1 MNLADY
7 ALKHGLSQ
15 VGVRPKFFEYLGQVW
30 DRRDFAF
37 TMSLYAS
44 EAQNARTRL
53 GRWWLVLLPS
63 LQAFAYGLVFGLI
76 LGDLRPANFI
86 PFLITGVFLFSFF
99 SGSFSAGAKAITSN
113 TGLLRTLSFP
123 RILLP
128 LSAVI
133 REFINF
139 LPQLALLPL
148 VMVMFGQDITWDW
161 LYLIPIAFLMFLF
174 STGLAM
180 ISARLK
186 VQVKDLG
193 KLVPFITRLMFY
205 SSGIF
210 FEIERIFAGY
220 PELLAI
226 VMLNPVY
233 DFISLA
239 RGALVN
245 DMEMTPFL
253 WIVSSIWSVGVF
265 VFGVLYFWRAEAR
278 YGRD

>member
-7 ALKHGLSQ
+7 ALKHGLKQ
-15 VGVRPKFFEYLGQVW
+15 VGVRPKFLEYTGQVL

-37 TMSLYAS
+37 MMSLYAS
-44 EAQNARTRL
+44 ESQNARTRL

-63 LQAFAYGLVFGLI
+63 LQALAYGLVFGLI

-86 PFLITGVFLFSFF
+86 PFLITGVFLFSFL
-99 SGSFSAGAKAITSN
+99 SGSFSAGAKSIN
-113 TGLLRTLSFP
+113 RNIGLLRTLSFP

-148 VMVMFGQDITWDW
+148 VMVLFGQDITWDW

-180 ISARLK
+180 ISARLT

-220 PELLAI
+220 PEILAI
-226 VMLNPVY
+226 AMLNPVY

-245 DMEMTPFL
+245 GMEMTPFL
-253 WIVSSIWSVGVF
+253 WVVSSIWSLGIF
-265 VFGVLYFWRAEAR
+265 VFGVFYFWKAEAR

>member
-7 ALKHGLSQ
+7 AKTHGLKQ
-15 VGVRPKFFEYLGQVW
+15 IGTRPKFSEYLKQAW

-44 EAQNARTRL
+44 EAANARTRP

-76 LGDLRPANFI
+76 LGDLRPDNFI

-99 SGSFSAGAKAITSN
+99 SGSFSSGAKAITSN
-113 TGLLRTLSFP
+113 SGLLKTVSFP

-128 LSAVI
+128 LSAVL

-139 LPQLALLPL
+139 LPQLGILAV
-148 VMVMFGQDITWDW
+148 VMLAFGQQVTWDW
-161 LYLIPIAFLMFLF
+161 LYLIPITLLMFLF

-180 ISARLK
+180 ISARLT

-193 KLVPFITRLMFY
+193 KLVPFITRIMFY

-226 VMLNPVY
+226 AMLNPVY

-239 RGALVN
+239 RGALIN
-245 DMEMTPFL
+245 DMEMTPFF
-253 WIVSSIWSVGVF
+253 WVASSIWSVGIF
-265 VFGVLYFWRAEAR
+265 LFGVFYFWRAEAR

>member
-7 ALKHGLSQ
+7 ALKHGLKQ
-15 VGVRPKFFEYLGQVW
+15 VGVRPKFLEYTGQVW
-30 DRRDFAF
+30 DSRDFAF
-37 TMSLYAS
+37 MMSLYAS
-44 EAQNARTRL
+44 ESQNARTRL

-63 LQAFAYGLVFGLI
+63 LQALAYGLVFGLI

-86 PFLITGVFLFSFF
+86 PFLITGVFLFSFL
-99 SGSFSAGAKAITSN
+99 SGSFSAGAKSIN
-113 TGLLRTLSFP
+113 RNIGLLRTLSFP

-148 VMVMFGQDITWDW
+148 VMVLFGQDITWDW

-180 ISARLK
+180 ISARLT

-220 PELLAI
+220 PEILAI
-226 VMLNPVY
+226 AMLNPVY

-245 DMEMTPFL
+245 GMEMTPFL
-253 WIVSSIWSVGVF
+253 WVVSSIWSLGIF
-265 VFGVLYFWRAEAR
+265 VFGVFYFWKAEAR

>member
-7 ALKHGLSQ
+7 ALAHGLSQ

-37 TMSLYAS
+37 TMALYAS

-63 LQAFAYGLVFGLI
+63 LQALAYGLVFGLI

-180 ISARLK
+180 ISARLT
-186 VQVKDLG
+186 VEVKDLG

-226 VMLNPVY
+226 AMLNPVY

-278 YGRD
+278 YGRG